1 MAKAKYTIKLDAFE
15 GPMDL
20 LMHLIEKNK
29 IDIYNIPMA
38 ELTSQYLDYLDA
50 MREFNMEIASSFL
63 VMAATLLQIK
73 SRMMLPKPPKEDE
86 EEEPEDPR
94 QELVNRLLEYRRF
107 RLVSQ
112 LLDSRQDTQERY
124 VARDPMPLPVH
135 HLPPDSLPI
144 KALWEAFQT
153 LLVVK
158 KELTIPKALVDR
170 ETWNIEGQMEKLL
183 SELSRSG
190 GVLPFREAFPSGTRG
205 ELIAT
210 FLALLELLKLRTITV
225 RQPHPFAEI
234 VIMVRQDNGEDKE
247 DKENMEKEAE
257 QDAAGTR
264 KETGIGK

>member
-73 SRMMLPKPPKEDE
+73 SRMMLPKPPKTDEDE
-86 EEEPEDPR
+86 ATEDPR

-107 RLVSQ
+107 RLVSK
-112 LLDSRQDTQERY
+112 LLDSRQDMQERY
-124 VARDPMPLPVH
+124 VARSPLPLPVH
-135 HLPPDSLPI
+135 HLPPDSLPVQ
-144 KALWEAFQT
+144 ALFEALQT

-158 KELTIPKALVDR
+158 EELTIPKALVDR
-170 ETWNIEGQMEKLL
+170 ENWNIEGQMEKLL
-183 SELSRSG
+183 SALSRSG
-190 GVLPFREAFPSGTRG
+190 GALPFCEAFPSGTRG

-210 FLALLELLKLRTITV
+210 FLAILELLKLRTISV
-225 RQPHPFAEI
+225 RQPHPFGEI
-234 VIMVRQDNGEDKE
+234 WILIRQDGDVEESKDQE
-247 DKENMEKEAE
+247 EKEAK
-257 QDAAGTR
+257 QDGAGR
-264 KETGIGK
+264 ETGNADA